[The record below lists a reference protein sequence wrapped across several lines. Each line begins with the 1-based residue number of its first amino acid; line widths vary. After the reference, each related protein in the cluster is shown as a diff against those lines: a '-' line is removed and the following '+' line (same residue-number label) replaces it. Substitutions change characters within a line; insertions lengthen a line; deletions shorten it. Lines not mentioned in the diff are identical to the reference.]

1 MRAMFAAAL
10 VLAAASTVWDGVYTA
25 EQASRGSAAYT
36 TNCAICHRP
45 DLRGGEGRALVG
57 TKFFDS
63 WGEDTLDS
71 LFAVIRQRMPENRPG
86 SLDESTY
93 LDVLAFIL
101 ERNEYPAGTTAL
113 TTAALKD
120 IQVVGKEGPK
130 PVPNFALVRI
140 VGCLQ
145 EKTPGSWQLVQATEP
160 ARTRD
165 PAPSKGTEHEKSMA
179 APPGTQSFDLMDAYE
194 EPNGHAGK
202 KIEVKGLLMRG
213 TPNKVNF
220 SSLQVLAPSCTP

>member
-10 VLAAASTVWDGVYTA
+10 VLAASTVWDGVYTA
-25 EQASRGSAAYT
+25 EQAARGNTAYT
-36 TNCAICHRP
+36 TSCAICHRP

-93 LDVLAFIL
+93 LDILAFIL
-101 ERNEYPAGTTAL
+101 ERNDYPAGTTAL

-130 PVPNFALVRI
+130 PVPNFALVRV

-145 EKTPGSWQLVQATEP
+145 EKSPGNWQLVRASEP

-165 PAPSKGTEHEKSMA
+165 PAPSKGTEHEKSLS
-179 APPGTQSFDLMDAYE
+179 APPGTQAFDLMDAYE

-202 KIEVKGLLMRG
+202 KVEVKGLLMRG